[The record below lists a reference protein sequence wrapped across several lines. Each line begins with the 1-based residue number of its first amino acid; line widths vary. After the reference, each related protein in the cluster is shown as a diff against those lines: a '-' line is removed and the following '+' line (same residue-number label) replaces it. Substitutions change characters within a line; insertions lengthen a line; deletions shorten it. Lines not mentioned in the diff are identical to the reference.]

1 MYMLL
6 VASSESV
13 ATRETVKD
21 LVDAAL
27 ARGHRVTVFF
37 SDESVRLVKADGDP
51 ELIGLLKRGVRLLI
65 CRTHAMLSG
74 LASAGAFADG
84 VENSSLGELVDLM
97 EESDRTLF
105 VGGETV
111 W

>member
-1 MYMLL
+1 MNILF
-6 VASSESV
+6 VASSESS
-13 ATRETVKD
+13 ATRKTVKG
-21 LVDAAL
+21 LVDTSL

-51 ELIGLLKRGVRLLI
+51 ELVGLLKRGVRLLI

-74 LASAGAFADG
+74 LTAAGAFADG
-84 VENSSLGELVDLM
+84 VESSSLGELVDLM

-105 VGGETV
+105 IGGEAV

>member
-13 ATRETVKD
+13 ATRETVKA

-27 ARGHRVTVFF
+27 SRGHSVTVFF
-37 SDESVRLVKADGDP
+37 SDESVRLVKAGGDP
-51 ELIGLLKRGVRLLI
+51 ELVGLLSRGVRLLI

-74 LASAGAFADG
+74 LTAAGAFADG
-84 VENSSLGELVDLM
+84 VESSSFVELVDLM

-105 VGGETV
+105 VGGEAV